1 LVFEYTF
8 LVILGVIDSEL
19 IFHVKTAKRCKRIK
33 KIITIGLFTTL
44 FITIFAAT
52 VLAQAIQPNAPS
64 TLDSIEPSNSNATL
78 LNSQPPLA
86 PLKIPCIN
94 ITETGPEPTLPPF
107 DPAKATP
114 VNMTQV
120 QAEMA
125 ENPISDPN
133 HMVPV
138 R

>member
-1 LVFEYTF
+1 
-8 LVILGVIDSEL
+8 
-19 IFHVKTAKRCKRIK
+19 VKKIK
-33 KIITIGLFTTL
+33 KIIATSLLVIL
-44 FITIFAAT
+44 FITAFTAT
-52 VLAQAIQPNAPS
+52 VLAQSIQSNTPS
-64 TLDSIEPSNSNATL
+64 WLGLIRSSNSNATL
-78 LNSQPPLA
+78 LNSQTTLA
-86 PLKIPCIN
+86 PLIIPSIN

-133 HMVPV
+133 HMVPE